1 MSYQQNLRNYINL
14 CKRKS
19 RDEICSII
27 DNNLNNYDKKEND
40 IIKNVS
46 DMFDNNKE
54 KLLLV
59 S

>member
-14 CKRKS
+14 CKMMS
-19 RDEICSII
+19 RDEICSMI
-27 DNNLNNYDKKEND
+27 DNNLNNYDIKEND